1 MKRAELKLA
10 LGVVMLADVEYRKFV
25 LKIGPQRKLQAG
37 TKPRFRESLDTLAL
51 GALSTSIGVVLLI
64 ALAAAIA
71 RRPIPGWTE
80 RAMIGSSALYYVP
93 SKDCAI
99 AALVGECLGLS
110 GILLAKYHR
119 RVGSSLSTLGTAMC
133 LLHIFLYFVWVL
145 LIELL

>member
-1 MKRAELKLA
+1 MKRPELKLA
-10 LGVVMLADVEYRKFV
+10 SDVVLLADVEYRQLV
-25 LKIGPQRKLQAG
+25 LKIGPQRKIEARR
-37 TKPRFRESLDTLAL
+37 KPRFRECLDTLAL

-80 RAMIGSSALYYVP
+80 KAMVGSSASYYVP

-99 AALVGECLGLS
+99 AAFVGEWLGLA

-119 RVGSSLSTLGTAMC
+119 RVASSLSTLGTAMY
-133 LLHIFLYFVWVL
+133 LLHICLYFLWVL
-145 LIELL
+145 LIERR